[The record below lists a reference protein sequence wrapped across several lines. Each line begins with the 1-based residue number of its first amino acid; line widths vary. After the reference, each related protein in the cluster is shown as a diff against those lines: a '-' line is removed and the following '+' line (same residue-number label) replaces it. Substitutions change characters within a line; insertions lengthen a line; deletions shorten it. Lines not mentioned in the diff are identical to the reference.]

1 MFSPFCI
8 PFKSQYIKTE
18 IGIKTETTKI
28 IPQNTRHG
36 NCILPRLICEN
47 VAFMKMV
54 KPFVIGIAA
63 IPVILAILIV
73 IPMVTMEEIPT
84 SAINP
89 NDNVYIEFTK
99 HDLRLVSFGV
109 TEKSVADITQVL
121 IIENDGS
128 VQYTE
133 VKDGVNQS
141 LVKSSISDE
150 QIQKLTAMIKETGF
164 MSIPKDS
171 FPIKDD
177 VESYTKFMVKITLN
191 DAKTQ
196 IFWSD
201 QDSTEKFIPPIITAV
216 EEELVDIISKI
227 IE

>member
-1 MFSPFCI
+1 
-8 PFKSQYIKTE
+8 
-18 IGIKTETTKI
+18 
-28 IPQNTRHG
+28 
-36 NCILPRLICEN
+36 
-47 VAFMKMV
+47 MV

-63 IPVILAILIV
+63 IPVILAVLII
-73 IPMVTMEEIPT
+73 IPMLTMEEIPT

-109 TEKSVADITQVL
+109 TEKSVADMTQVL

-150 QIQKLTAMIKETGF
+150 QMQKLAAMIKETGF

-177 VESYTKFMVKITLN
+177 VEKYTKFAIKITLN

>member
-1 MFSPFCI
+1 
-8 PFKSQYIKTE
+8 
-18 IGIKTETTKI
+18 
-28 IPQNTRHG
+28 
-36 NCILPRLICEN
+36 
-47 VAFMKMV
+47 MV

-63 IPVILAILIV
+63 IPVILAVLII
-73 IPMVTMEEIPT
+73 IPMLTMEGIPT
-84 SAINP
+84 SAVNP

-109 TEKSVADITQVL
+109 TEKSVADMTQVL

-150 QIQKLTAMIKETGF
+150 QMQKLAAMIKETGF
-164 MSIPKDS
+164 MSIPKES

-177 VESYTKFMVKITLN
+177 VEKYTKFAIKITLN

>member
-1 MFSPFCI
+1 
-8 PFKSQYIKTE
+8 
-18 IGIKTETTKI
+18 
-28 IPQNTRHG
+28 
-36 NCILPRLICEN
+36 
-47 VAFMKMV
+47 MV
-54 KPFVIGIAA
+54 KPIIVVVAA

-73 IPMVTMEEIPT
+73 IPMVTMEKIPT

-89 NDNVYIEFTK
+89 NDNVHIEFTK

-109 TEKSVADITQVL
+109 TEKSVADMTQVL

-150 QIQKLTAMIKETGF
+150 QLQKLAAMIKETGF
-164 MSIPKDS
+164 MSIPKES

-177 VESYTKFMVKITLN
+177 IESYTKFTVKITLN
-191 DAKTQ
+191 DARTQ
-196 IFWSD
+196 IFWPE
-201 QDSTEKFIPPIITAV
+201 QDATEKFIPPIVTAV
-216 EEELVDIISKI
+216 EEELVGIIDEIRK
-227 IE
+227 

>member
-1 MFSPFCI
+1 
-8 PFKSQYIKTE
+8 
-18 IGIKTETTKI
+18 
-28 IPQNTRHG
+28 
-36 NCILPRLICEN
+36 
-47 VAFMKMV
+47 MKMV
-54 KPFVIGIAA
+54 KPIIVGVAA
-63 IPVILAILIV
+63 LPVILAILII
-73 IPMVTMEEIPT
+73 IPMVTMEKIPT

-89 NDNVYIEFTK
+89 NDNVHIEFTK

-109 TEKSVADITQVL
+109 TEKSVADMTQVL

-150 QIQKLTAMIKETGF
+150 QIQKLAAMIKETGF

-177 VESYTKFMVKITLN
+177 VEKYTKFMVKITLN
-191 DAKTQ
+191 DARIQ
-196 IFWSD
+196 NFWPD
-201 QDSTEKFIPPIITAV
+201 QDATEKFIPPIMTAV
-216 EEELVDIISKI
+216 EDELVGIIDGI
-227 IE
+227 RE

>member
-1 MFSPFCI
+1 
-8 PFKSQYIKTE
+8 
-18 IGIKTETTKI
+18 
-28 IPQNTRHG
+28 
-36 NCILPRLICEN
+36 
-47 VAFMKMV
+47 MV

-89 NDNVYIEFTK
+89 NDNMYIEFTK
-99 HDLRLVSFGV
+99 HDLRVVSFGV
-109 TEKSVADITQVL
+109 TEKYVADMTQVL

-133 VKDGVNQS
+133 VKDGVNQA

-150 QIQKLTAMIKETGF
+150 QMQKLTAMIKETGF
-164 MSIPKDS
+164 MSIPKES

-177 VESYTKFMVKITLN
+177 VEEYTKFMTKITLN

-201 QDSTEKFIPPIITAV
+201 QDATEKFIPPIVTAV
-216 EEELVDIISKI
+216 EEELVGIIDGI
-227 IE
+227 RE